1 MVGDSQ
7 FPNGTVRAPVSSLE
21 KMLFSS
27 SSKSISWCDGF
38 FNLKNKKMSLLFEM
52 EEEERGR
59 WLGWLALLKEMS
71 MCVRGLAPACWQL
84 TLLSKNDSDGHSSW
98 DFMEA
103 KKKKGK

>member
-27 SSKSISWCDGF
+27 SSKSISWCDGY
-38 FNLKNKKMSLLFEM
+38 FNLKKKKKKKMSLLFEM

-59 WLGWLALLKEMS
+59 WLGWLALLREMS
-71 MCVRGLAPACWQL
+71 MCVRGLLPLAG
-84 TLLSKNDSDGHSSW
+84 S
-98 DFMEA
+98 
-103 KKKKGK
+103 